1 MRNFVRL
8 FLLVPLAAAVFG
20 CSPQVKQV
28 TFNVGGIKPG
38 YCKAI
43 VAQPGYFWQPAQRVM
58 PCRTDRGE
66 LVFIGQSQSEDLL
79 SELSGPLSTVTDH
92 MAIPITPFP

>member
-1 MRNFVRL
+1 MRKLV
-8 FLLVPLAAAVFG
+8 LLVLLAPFAATAFG

-28 TFNVGGIKPG
+28 TFDVGNIKPG
-38 YCKAI
+38 YCEAI

-66 LVFIGQSQSEDLL
+66 LIFIGQSQSADLL